1 MTVTFVSAFVD
12 LQEDR
17 STEKS
22 IERYLSL
29 LDTLTTANIRLH
41 VFVSPIYLDRI
52 HVKNGIVEPIE
63 LAALNAFA
71 QAPQDVPDHR
81 TTTKDTRNYLILMNS
96 KVELVKRA
104 IDSGKHN
111 SSHYAW
117 IDAGICHV
125 FKNPSRTLEYLSLM
139 DHYDIPNSCMFVP
152 GCADAVHTSFDIID
166 WRFCGGFF
174 LGDAASI
181 QTFYEFYE
189 RFYASL
195 PKLTWEVNIWA
206 FFEAN
211 GWNPTWYSADHD
223 DSIVRIPV
231 QHTVMR
237 IPKNPGVFWYGD
249 LSKCYEGGAIES
261 YLKESVERQ
270 SAYKQILFAQSDGLD
285 GPRYDELKA
294 IAPNAIIPALCTRD
308 LNAPDILLL
317 PLDDDSFRYGLL
329 GAMPSYRIVPWEM
342 RLPVAF
348 WRGGTSGSDS
358 MTIRRKVV
366 EKLLPNSSCDVRF
379 TRGVSAASDAAVP
392 DEYFAPHRVAIE
404 QHFAYKYILI
414 VDGNVI
420 ASSHQW
426 VFGSGSVPIMVTHPG
441 NGYWFQKY
449 LEPMKNYVPVSY
461 DLSDLDEK
469 IEWLV
474 AHDVEAREIADNAL
488 RLARTVL
495 SSEFQKKYIDD
506 EVQRIVK
513 RNPTIGVAIPCYKP
527 HIPNLKAC
535 LDSIEAQTTK
545 PDDVVVV
552 CSSTEPT
559 DIPSDW
565 NYTFPLRIITRSDRR
580 NAAQNRN
587 EAASHLNTDFISFFD
602 GDDIMYTNR
611 IESVKTC
618 DVDILLHAFS
628 ETDKCGKEPST
639 YLRNILA
646 RAPSGCAVC
655 VTNYTALIH
664 HAHVTC
670 RRSILEHVRFHE
682 EPEYER
688 REDAVF
694 CGDVLARKNITS
706 VYIPQPL
713 SLYIMQGVTLPSI

>member
-1 MTVTFVSAFVD
+1 
-12 LQEDR
+12 
-17 STEKS
+17 
-22 IERYLSL
+22 
-29 LDTLTTANIRLH
+29 
-41 VFVSPIYLDRI
+41 
-52 HVKNGIVEPIE
+52 
-63 LAALNAFA
+63 
-71 QAPQDVPDHR
+71 
-81 TTTKDTRNYLILMNS
+81 
-96 KVELVKRA
+96 
-104 IDSGKHN
+104 
-111 SSHYAW
+111 
-117 IDAGICHV
+117 
-125 FKNPSRTLEYLSLM
+125 
-139 DHYDIPNSCMFVP
+139 
-152 GCADAVHTSFDIID
+152 
-166 WRFCGGFF
+166 
-174 LGDAASI
+174 
-181 QTFYEFYE
+181 
-189 RFYASL
+189 
-195 PKLTWEVNIWA
+195 
-206 FFEAN
+206 
-211 GWNPTWYSADHD
+211 
-223 DSIVRIPV
+223 
-231 QHTVMR
+231 
-237 IPKNPGVFWYGD
+237 
-249 LSKCYEGGAIES
+249 
-261 YLKESVERQ
+261 
-270 SAYKQILFAQSDGLD
+270 
-285 GPRYDELKA
+285 
-294 IAPNAIIPALCTRD
+294 
-308 LNAPDILLL
+308 
-317 PLDDDSFRYGLL
+317 
-329 GAMPSYRIVPWEM
+329 
-342 RLPVAF
+342 
-348 WRGGTSGSDS
+348 
-358 MTIRRKVV
+358 
-366 EKLLPNSSCDVRF
+366 
-379 TRGVSAASDAAVP
+379 
-392 DEYFAPHRVAIE
+392 VAIE

>member
-237 IPKNPGVFWYGD
+237 IPKNPGVHWYGD

-495 SSEFQKKYIDD
+495 SSEFQKKYIDR